1 MRPQPRSYAY
11 TVLNIIQACE
21 PELYSTQT
29 DWVGVVMRRLG
40 FNVVCGLT
48 CALLS
53 SLATPT
59 ARAFQSLTLS
69 LGGNVYYA
77 ENQAPA
83 ENVTVELRD
92 TSGSLLAPQ
101 STSATGAFE
110 FRGLGRGEF
119 VIAIRVS
126 GYQPIEETEDLNFTS
141 VHGLTFYLKSN
152 SPNARVSKPGN
163 ISAHELGMPQ
173 KARDL
178 MDAGKKA
185 LYEKKDA
192 SAALADFEQATAIAP
207 NYYEAF
213 YQTGMA
219 DVALGKATDAEASFR
234 KAIELSGDKYAEA
247 DVGLGKVLLEKG
259 DFTGAEK
266 SLRTG
271 AELNPG
277 SWEAQYELGRALLG
291 QNRLDDAEKAAEQ
304 AKTLSPTTAIVYRLL
319 SNIHLRQKNYPA
331 LLQDLDAYIKLDPD
345 SPAGLRAKQ
354 MRDQVQ
360 SKIAE
365 SAGGAP
371 PDPKP

>member
-1 MRPQPRSYAY
+1 
-11 TVLNIIQACE
+11 
-21 PELYSTQT
+21 
-29 DWVGVVMRRLG
+29 MRRLG
-40 FNVVCGLT
+40 FNLVCCLT

-83 ENVTVELRD
+83 ENITVELRD

-126 GYQPIEETEDLNFTS
+126 GYQPIEEPVDLNFTS
-141 VHGLTFYLKSN
+141 VHGLTLYLTSN
-152 SPNARVSKPGN
+152 SPNTRASKSGN
-163 ISAHELGMPQ
+163 ISAHELSMPQ

-185 LYEKKDA
+185 LYQTKDA
-192 SAALADFEQATAIAP
+192 SAALADFEQATALAP
-207 NYYEAF
+207 NYYEAY

-219 DVALGKATDAEASFR
+219 EVALSKTGDAEASFR
-234 KAIELSGDKYAEA
+234 KAIELSGDKYPEA

-266 SLRTG
+266 SLRIG
-271 AELNPG
+271 AESNPA

-291 QNRLDDAEKAAEQ
+291 ENRLDDAEKAAEQ
-304 AKTLSPTTAIVYRLL
+304 AKTLSPATAIVYRLL
-319 SNIHLRQKNYPA
+319 SNIHLKQKNYAA

-360 SKIAE
+360 AKLAE
-365 SAGGAP
+365 TTGGP
-371 PDPKP
+371 PANPKP

>member
-1 MRPQPRSYAY
+1 
-11 TVLNIIQACE
+11 
-21 PELYSTQT
+21 
-29 DWVGVVMRRLG
+29 MRRLG

-48 CALLS
+48 CALLC
-53 SLATPT
+53 SLAIST
-59 ARAFQSLTLS
+59 ARAFQTLALS

-92 TSGSLLAPQ
+92 TSGNLLAPQ

-119 VIAIRVS
+119 VISIRIS

-141 VHGLTFYLKSN
+141 VHGLTFYLKSS
-152 SPNARVSKPGN
+152 SPGVRAPKTGN

-178 MDAGKKA
+178 VDAGKKA

-192 SAALADFEQATAIAP
+192 TAALGDFEQATALAP
-207 NYYEAF
+207 DYYEAF

-219 DVALGKATDAEASFR
+219 DLALGNAGDAETSFR
-234 KAIELSGDKYAEA
+234 KAVELSGDKYPEAE
-247 DVGLGKVLLEKG
+247 VGLGKVLLEKG

-266 SLRTG
+266 TLRRG

-277 SWEAQYELGRALLG
+277 SWETQYELGRALLG
-291 QNRLDDAEKAAEQ
+291 ENRLDDAEKAAEQ
-304 AKTLSPTTAIVYRLL
+304 AKTLSPASAIVYRLL

-354 MRDQVQ
+354 MRDQVRT
-360 SKIAE
+360 KIAE
-365 SAGGAP
+365 SAGGPP